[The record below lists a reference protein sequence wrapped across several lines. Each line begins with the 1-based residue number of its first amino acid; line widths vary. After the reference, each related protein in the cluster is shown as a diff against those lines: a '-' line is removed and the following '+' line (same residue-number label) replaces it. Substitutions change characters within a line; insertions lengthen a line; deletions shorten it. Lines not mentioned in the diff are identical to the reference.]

1 MIYLRGTISIYIREV
16 PMKGN
21 KMGKKYFKY
30 IVVLICSMCLTFTIF
45 MDKSADI
52 TTINELIN
60 IFHHDVGLIVGVVW
74 GVFVYLGLRFWEQF
88 KKSENKLMIFCL
100 SILFSQLFWFGMRL
114 DQFDSLINLDR
125 SNILQWLIVTA
136 GLIFLFVGL
145 LTLFLKLINGEEIT
159 TTEIA
164 TSNKKI
170 FVASAV
176 ICLIAWSI
184 YFIAFYPGIVT
195 QDSYSQINQ
204 ALGYEVFSNH
214 HPFMHTLLI
223 RFIVVNIYKIT
234 HDLDI
239 GIAVFTILQMIAN
252 ALIVAYTQIIL
263 NKLKVKKFI
272 RLTALSFYAFNPL
285 VGVYVITMWK
295 DISMGASLLLYL
307 LLIIELLYLHNRT
320 KKVFIGLFFAGLAV
334 LFSKATGIAMIFLS
348 LIGFIFIMIKDKK
361 INIKFSVVIVS
372 SIIVWVTVQTL
383 AINVFGILPTEKGES
398 MSIPLQQ
405 IARTVVHCDSELTA
419 EEKETINE
427 ILPYDMIAE
436 SYQPRISDP
445 IKSKFNERA
454 YEENPGKY
462 QKLWLELGKRYPI
475 IYLSA
480 FLNNTYGYWYPETD
494 YQFTSPD
501 SYDTVI
507 RMYVK
512 RGWEKWITNP
522 NYKEYNISDEY
533 FAARLNNYY
542 RVNNLRQIPIIGILL
557 SIGLYFWIYFVLF
570 VRCFNQKDK
579 RLFIPLSLVI
589 GVFISCL
596 VSPVHAEMRY
606 AYPAMVLFPMIL
618 ILSFKNLGENT
629 NG

>member
-1 MIYLRGTISIYIREV
+1 
-16 PMKGN
+16 MKGN

-30 IVVLICSMCLTFTIF
+30 LVVLWCSMCLTFTIF
-45 MDKSADI
+45 MDKTADI

-60 IFHHDVGLIVGVVW
+60 IFHHDVGMIVGVVW

-88 KKSENKLMIFCL
+88 KSSKNKLMIFCL
-100 SILFSQLFWFGMRL
+100 SVLFSQLFWFGMRL
-114 DQFDSLINLDR
+114 DQFDNLINLDG
-125 SNILQWLIVTA
+125 SNILQWSIVTT
-136 GLIFLFVGL
+136 GLVFLFIGL
-145 LTLFLKLINGEEIT
+145 LTLFLKLIEEKDIT
-159 TTEIA
+159 TSESLI
-164 TSNKKI
+164 SNKKI
-170 FVASAV
+170 FFTSIV
-176 ICLIAWSI
+176 ICLISWSI

-204 ALGYEVFSNH
+204 ALGYEVFTNH

-223 RFIVVNIYKIT
+223 RLVVGGIYQIT
-234 HDLDI
+234 HNLDS
-239 GIAVFTILQMIAN
+239 GIAVFTIIQMIIN

-263 NKLKVKKFI
+263 NKLKVRKVI
-272 RLTALSFYAFNPL
+272 RLAALSFYAFNPL

-295 DISMGASLLLYL
+295 DVSMGASLLLYL
-307 LLIIELLYLHNRT
+307 LLIIEVLYLHKKD

-334 LFSKATGIAMIFLS
+334 LFSKATGIAMVFLA
-348 LIGFIFIMIKDKK
+348 LLGFIFIMIKDKK
-361 INIKFSVVIVS
+361 INIKVPAVIVA
-372 SIIVWVTVQTL
+372 SILVWVTVQTL
-383 AINVFGILPTEKGES
+383 AITVFGILPTEKGES

-405 IARTVVHCDSELTA
+405 IARTVVHCDSELSS

-445 IKSKFNERA
+445 IKSKFNEKV

-462 QKLWLELGKRYPI
+462 QQLWLELGKKYPV
-475 IYLSA
+475 IYLSS

-501 SYDTVI
+501 SYDTII
-507 RMYVK
+507 RMYIK
-512 RGWEKWITNP
+512 RGWEKWITDP
-522 NYKEYNISDEY
+522 NYKDYNISDEY
-533 FAARLNNYY
+533 FAGRLNNYY

-570 VRCFNQKDK
+570 VRCFIQKDK
-579 RLFIPLSLVI
+579 RLFVPLTLVI

-618 ILSFKNLGENT
+618 VLSFRNLGENT

>member
-1 MIYLRGTISIYIREV
+1 
-16 PMKGN
+16 MKGN

-30 IVVLICSMCLTFTIF
+30 LVVSWCSMCLTFTIF
-45 MDKSADI
+45 MDKTADI

-60 IFHHDVGLIVGVVW
+60 IFHHDVGMIVGVVW

-88 KKSENKLMIFCL
+88 KSSKNKLMIFCL
-100 SILFSQLFWFGMRL
+100 SVLFSQLFWFGMRL
-114 DQFDSLINLDR
+114 DQFDNLINLDG
-125 SNILQWLIVTA
+125 SNILQWSIVTT
-136 GLIFLFVGL
+136 GLVFLFIGL
-145 LTLFLKLINGEEIT
+145 LTLFLKLIEEKDIT
-159 TTEIA
+159 TSEVLI
-164 TSNKKI
+164 SNKKI
-170 FVASAV
+170 FFTSIV
-176 ICLIAWSI
+176 ICLISWSI

-204 ALGYEVFSNH
+204 ALGYEVFTNH

-223 RFIVVNIYKIT
+223 RLVVGGIYQIT
-234 HDLDI
+234 HNLDS
-239 GIAVFTILQMIAN
+239 GIAVFTIIQMIIN

-263 NKLKVKKFI
+263 NKLKVRKVI
-272 RLTALSFYAFNPL
+272 RLAALSFYAFNPL

-295 DISMGASLLLYL
+295 DVSMGASLLLYL
-307 LLIIELLYLHNRT
+307 LLIIEVLYLHKKD
-320 KKVFIGLFFAGLAV
+320 KKVFIGLFFVGLAV
-334 LFSKATGIAMIFLS
+334 LFSKATGIAMVFLA
-348 LIGFIFIMIKDKK
+348 LLGFIFIMIKDKK
-361 INIKFSVVIVS
+361 INIKVPAVIVA
-372 SIIVWVTVQTL
+372 SILVWVTVQTL

-405 IARTVVHCDSELTA
+405 IARTVVHCDSELSS

-445 IKSKFNERA
+445 IKSKFNEKV

-462 QKLWLELGKRYPI
+462 QQLWLELGKKYPV
-475 IYLSA
+475 IYLSS

-501 SYDTVI
+501 SYDTII
-507 RMYVK
+507 RMYIK
-512 RGWEKWITNP
+512 RGWEKWITDP
-522 NYKEYNISDEY
+522 NYKDYNISDEY
-533 FAARLNNYY
+533 FVGRLNNYY
-542 RVNNLRQIPIIGILL
+542 RVNNLRQIPIVGILL

-570 VRCFNQKDK
+570 VRCFIQKDK
-579 RLFIPLSLVI
+579 RLFVPLALVI

-618 ILSFKNLGENT
+618 VLSFRNLGENT